1 MGGWESGRIFWF
13 GSTRRVAESSCPL
26 DIRKLKRDGL
36 LRPGCWITSKW
47 SRNGTVQASI
57 EAIVHDDQLVLKY
70 TYRKTE
76 NVVLPVPF
84 SWTRCN
90 FGGKRIWFLCP
101 FCGRRCAVIYS
112 IGKYFGCRICGNVA
126 YQTQN
131 ETWRDRLFTKA
142 DKLREKIGADPG
154 ALNPLPIFKPKHM
167 HQKTWDRIR
176 WQIMRLEDRG
186 FAGLEKY
193 L

>member
-1 MGGWESGRIFWF
+1 
-13 GSTRRVAESSCPL
+13 
-26 DIRKLKRDGL
+26 
-36 LRPGCWITSKW
+36 
-47 SRNGTVQASI
+47 
-57 EAIVHDDQLVLKY
+57 
-70 TYRKTE
+70 
-76 NVVLPVPF
+76 
-84 SWTRCN
+84 
-90 FGGKRIWFLCP
+90 
-101 FCGRRCAVIYS
+101 VIYS

-154 ALNPLPIFKPKHM
+154 ALNPLPIFKPKGT